1 MYFRHC
7 DGIKYLII
15 YQWKKQIPALTLYH
29 KMFQRETPKQPF
41 YKPCCNVKCCKRIG
55 HPPKI
60 AAGRFKEKTISFKTH
75 VNVQIKASLS
85 RSLAQIQKG
94 LLKALLCSNSLR
106 CLYITLQRA
115 IPYKSSCMAG
125 VKIAS
130 LILSRPVPGKI
141 GSFNFNFVLLVARNR
156 NEVKLRMPSL
166 CFTCLIFQNV

>member
-15 YQWKKQIPALTLYH
+15 YQWKKQIPALTLHH
-29 KMFQRETPKQPF
+29 KMFQREIPKQPF

-85 RSLAQIQKG
+85 RSLAQLQKG

-115 IPYKSSCMAG
+115 IPYKSSCKAR

-141 GSFNFNFVLLVARNR
+141 GS
-156 NEVKLRMPSL
+156 
-166 CFTCLIFQNV
+166 LIQYRY